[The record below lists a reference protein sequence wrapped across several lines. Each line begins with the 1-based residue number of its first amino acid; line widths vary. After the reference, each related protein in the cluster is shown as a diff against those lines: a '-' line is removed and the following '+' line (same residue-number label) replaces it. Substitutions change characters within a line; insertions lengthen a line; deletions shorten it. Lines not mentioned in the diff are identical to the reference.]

1 MADSGTYTDFNWI
14 AEHGLELYTK
24 YRGKWIAVCDNE
36 VVGIGDTAVE
46 ASEQAEKARPGR
58 RFILEAIE
66 HDTDVVY
73 RVLSLG

>member
-1 MADSGTYTDFNWI
+1 MADKERTTDFNWI
-14 AEHGLELYTK
+14 AEHGLEIYEK
-24 YRGKWIAVCDNE
+24 YRGKWIAVCDGE

-73 RVLSLG
+73 TFLPLA